1 MTKTINSK
9 KIGIFDV
16 QYRALTIGIIL
27 TLTTVAFEGLAITTI
42 APKLAQSLHGIHLYG
57 WIFSAFLLSQIIGT
71 MVMGQQID
79 KHGVF
84 KSIISSFI
92 IFVIGIIIAAVSFHM
107 YMLIAGR
114 AFQGFGAGA
123 LITCVY
129 YSVTLSYPDS
139 LRTKILAAFSIA
151 FVLPALIGP
160 YVAGLIAAY
169 VSWRFVF
176 WIVLPLI
183 VLALSLTLPS
193 FRNIPTKN
201 TSAKKG
207 SYKEIY
213 AILLAIG
220 TGLLL
225 SGLGFISDWKGIALS
240 VVGVI
245 IMIQPLRKLLP
256 AGTFLVKRGLPATIV
271 SRGLY
276 VACYFATES
285 FVVLALTEVKG
296 LSEELA
302 GLIVAAGALSW
313 SAAAWLQSQL
323 DERDHGQGRKK
334 RVIFGIGIMI
344 VGVTLVI
351 TAIGFPGGGI
361 AIALISQI
369 ITGFG
374 VGLANPTTGAIALQH
389 AQAGK
394 EGEVSATIQ
403 FIDSFSIGLSIGLS
417 GALIALSETFQWGI
431 FTGVMMALSLQLC
444 FVLLSLVTSFRITT
458 QIHEVS
464 HPLCDVKGSDVTA
477 SS

>member
-1 MTKTINSK
+1 M
-9 KIGIFDV
+9 
-16 QYRALTIGIIL
+16 TIGIIL
-27 TLTTVAFEGLAITTI
+27 ALTTVAFEGLAITTI

-79 KHGVF
+79 KHGAF
-84 KSIISSFI
+84 KSIIASFI
-92 IFVIGIIIAAVSFHM
+92 IFVIGIIIAALSIHM

-123 LITCVY
+123 LITCIY

-169 VSWRFVF
+169 LSWRFVF

-183 VLALSLTLPS
+183 ALALCLTLPS
-193 FRNIPTKN
+193 FRSIQTENR
-201 TSAKKG
+201 SAKK
-207 SYKEIY
+207 SNYKEIY
-213 AILLAIG
+213 AILLAFG

-225 SGLGFISDWKGIALS
+225 TGLGFISDWRGIALAAG
-240 VVGVI
+240 GVI

-256 AGTFLVKRGLPATIV
+256 EGTFSVKRGLPATIV

-285 FVVLALTEVKG
+285 YVVLALTEVKG

-323 DERDHGQGRKK
+323 DERDDGHGRKK
-334 RVIFGIGIMI
+334 RVIFGILIMI

-351 TAIGFPGGGI
+351 TAVGYAGGGI

-389 AQAGK
+389 ARAGQ
-394 EGEVSATIQ
+394 EGEISATLQ

-444 FVLLSLVTSFRITT
+444 FLLFSFMTSFRITT
-458 QIHEVS
+458 QIHEMPRPQ
-464 HPLCDVKGSDVTA
+464 HNVKDSDATA
-477 SS
+477 NLQ